1 MKQIFL
7 LSLLSFLLSQSLT
20 AQDDVVKEMQSASQK
35 PVKTSEKDG
44 WTKAGIF
51 ALNIN
56 QGALSNWAGGGEQN
70 TLGINTLLNY
80 NINYRNGKNTWDNN
94 IDIALGFQNAT
105 SFSKFRKTDDRIDLT
120 TKYGRQ
126 LSKSW
131 YAGFLINFNTQVI
144 EGYNYTVDT
153 NTKISNLLTPGK
165 LLFSP
170 GVDFKPNKEFSLF
183 ISPATARWVF
193 KSDKDFL
200 AINKFGVDS
209 SKTSNME
216 FGAYLT
222 AKYNKA
228 ISKWATYT
236 GRLDLFSN
244 YKRNPK
250 NVDILFTNLI
260 SLKFNDWLAT
270 NLSLDIIYDD
280 DILKKTQLK
289 EIIGIGLTIK
299 L

>member
-20 AQDDVVKEMQSASQK
+20 AQDDAVKEMQLASQK

-70 TLGINTLLNY
+70 TLGLNTLLNY

-144 EGYNYTVDT
+144 EGYNYAADT
-153 NTKISNLLTPGK
+153 NTKISNFLTPGK

-170 GVDFKPNKEFSLF
+170 GLDFKPNKEFSLF
-183 ISPATARWVF
+183 ISPASARWVF

-200 AINKFGVDS
+200 AVNKFGVDS

-222 AKYNKA
+222 AKYNKT

-244 YKRNPK
+244 YQRNPK